1 MKKTA
6 LIILALF
13 MGISLAAQNNIP
25 RPEYP
30 RPQFERTEWM
40 NLNGTWT
47 YTFDMP
53 NSGLERGLNASQ
65 GFEGKITV
73 PFCPESELSGVG
85 HKDFIYSMWYQ
96 RKVSVPSSWDGRKV
110 LIHFGGVDWYCAL
123 YVNGSLAG
131 RHWGGS
137 ASFEFDITRFVKAG
151 EEANLV
157 LKVEDNTRSRLQPGG
172 KQSERLNSYGCQYTR
187 ITGIWQTVWMEAV
200 APAGLKAA
208 YVKPDLDN
216 SRFIV
221 EPSFFSLDGQTLS
234 VKVLDEGKVVSS
246 ASVKASSVTSISL
259 PIKKVKT
266 WSPDSPFLYDIEYVV
281 TDKDGNTIDKVTSY
295 AGMRKIHIEGNRIYL
310 NNKPVFLRL
319 VLDQGF
325 YPDGIWTA
333 PSDEALKNDILM
345 SQAVGFNGARLHQ
358 KVFEERFHYWADKL
372 GYLTWGESSSW
383 GFDVNREDATRN
395 FVTEWQEIVVRDR
408 NHPSII
414 GWTPFNETWARNK
427 GNEGGRVHDRMVMD
441 VYTMTHNLDYRPVN
455 DVSGGYHVIT
465 DLWSYHDYNQDAEG
479 LRKDLTLK
487 GDGTVPTYDKNEE
500 CPYDGQPYFL
510 DEYGGIKWV
519 IEQYAAN
526 TWGYGQGPKSL
537 DEFYDR
543 IKGLTDTI
551 LSFDYISGFC
561 YTQLTDVEQEQNGI
575 YTYDRKA
582 KFDAARLK
590 AILGQDPEWAK

>member
-234 VKVLDEGKVVSS
+234 VKVLDEGKVISS

>member
-590 AILGQDPEWAK
+590 EILGQDPEWAK